1 MSSVN
6 KSLLIPLFVFII
18 LVITLGVGFSLKDPH
33 ILPSELIDR
42 PFPDF
47 VAAELHEPDR
57 KVTREDLKGEVS
69 LVNVW
74 ATWCPNCV
82 IEHPELLRISKE
94 EGIPLY
100 GVNYNDDV
108 QKAQAWLRRYE
119 NPFEFIIVDDDGKLG
134 IDLGVYGAPET
145 FIVDAAGVIQYKH
158 VGPVS
163 RYIFDTKMKPVIEQ
177 LKNEQLTSEQLK
189 KIELVAQVTE
199 AAS

>member
-1 MSSVN
+1 MSSLN
-6 KSLLIPLFVFII
+6 KSLLIPLFVFVV

-47 VAAELHEPDR
+47 VAAELHELNR

-82 IEHPELLRISKE
+82 IEHPELVRISKE
-94 EGIPLY
+94 EGVPLY

-119 NPFEFIIVDDDGKLG
+119 NPFVFNIVDDEGKLG

-163 RYIFDTKMKPVIEQ
+163 RHIFETKMKPIIEQ
-177 LKNEQLTSEQLK
+177 LKDEQLK
-189 KIELVAQVTE
+189 DEQLKMNKLVLQTSE
-199 AAS
+199 AGS